1 MTAIHR
7 SFACAALVAAALPFA
22 SRFAPAAR
30 AVAPSQG
37 APAESPAESLA
48 GASAVTCVV
57 RGGQLFD
64 AERGVVRPLG
74 QLLIAG
80 ERIVGEAPLDAPI
93 AAGVRT
99 LDADGCTVLP
109 GLFDLHSHVMV
120 AGGSMTG
127 GGIVPDPELNLA
139 THAAFG
145 VLTAA
150 DLHNEP
156 NFAFELRQSAA
167 ANPNLARLATAGA
180 AFTVPGG
187 HCSQFGF
194 EANVVKT
201 VADVEARF
209 DALLARKP
217 DVIKAVVEH
226 GGWSTLPKMPTL
238 DGPLLAAIAARAKA
252 AAVPLFCHV
261 WTLDEA
267 KLAVRSGVDALVHG
281 VFVGEVD
288 DELIAL
294 MKERGTGYVPTLAVV
309 VGARRVAQGRSPY
322 ASTRL
327 DGLLA
332 PSLVAAL
339 NDPESAS
346 WVKDWREADD
356 ALFLRNLRRL
366 HAAGIRCGI
375 GTDAGNPL
383 TPHGP
388 AVLAEIALYVEAGL
402 TPTQAL
408 QCATLESARLLRRDR
423 DFGSLVA
430 GKVADLLVVRGDP
443 SREIDAL
450 WQVEGVVKAG
460 TPVERG
466 ALRERQQGPE
476 RPPRLRLL
484 GRDVEPLVDDFD
496 DGDLATRWGGD
507 WMALSDSAAPGGKSS
522 AALELVEA
530 EGSGALLIRGA
541 LAEGSPYGAFAGVT
555 VRWNAIVADWI
566 DLAGAKAV
574 VARVRGTPRTW
585 AISIER
591 AAVVDW
597 DVFAAPLAVTE
608 EWREVRVPLAAFRQS
623 GFGAKVAAGFSDVS
637 GIGITARLQP
647 GAKSGYGDFEIE
659 IDSLRFE

>member
-7 SFACAALVAAALPFA
+7 SFACAALVTAALPFA
-22 SRFAPAAR
+22 ARFAPAAR
-30 AVAPSQG
+30 AVSPSQG
-37 APAESPAESLA
+37 APAGSPAGSP
-48 GASAVTCVV
+48 AVTCVV

-109 GLFDLHSHVMV
+109 GLFDLHAHVMV
-120 AGGSMTG
+120 AGGPMTG

-156 NFAFELRQSAA
+156 NFAFDLRASTV
-167 ANPNLARLATAGA
+167 ANPNSARLATAGA

-187 HCSQFGF
+187 HCTQFGF
-194 EANVVKT
+194 EANVVQS
-201 VADVEARF
+201 VAEIDARF

-226 GGWSTLPKMPTL
+226 GGWSSLPPMPTL
-238 DGPLLAAIAARAKA
+238 DETLLTAIAVRAKA
-252 AAVPLFCHV
+252 AGVPLYCHV
-261 WTLDEA
+261 WTLAEA
-267 KLAVRSGVDALVHG
+267 KQAVRAGVDALVHG
-281 VFVGEVD
+281 VYVGEVD

-294 MKERGTGYVPTLAVV
+294 MKERGAGYVPTLAVV
-309 VGARRVAQGRSPY
+309 VGARRVSQGRSPY
-322 ASTRL
+322 ATQRL
-327 DGLLA
+327 DGMVGAKLA
-332 PSLVAAL
+332 AAL
-339 NDPESAS
+339 NDPASQS
-346 WVKDWREADD
+346 WVSDWKGADD
-356 ALFLRNLRRL
+356 ALFLRNLKRL
-366 HAAGIRCGI
+366 HAAGVRCGI

-388 AVLAEIALYVEAGL
+388 SVLAEIALYVEAGL
-402 TPTQAL
+402 TPAAAL
-408 QCATLESARLLRRDR
+408 QCATIESARLLRRER
-423 DFGSLVA
+423 DFGSLAA

-443 SREIDAL
+443 TREIEAL
-450 WQVEGVVKAG
+450 WQVEGVLKSG
-460 TPVERG
+460 TPVDRG
-466 ALRERQQGPE
+466 ALRERQAGPE
-476 RPPRLRLL
+476 RAPRLRRF
-484 GRDVEPLVDDFD
+484 GRDVDPIVDDFD
-496 DGDLATRWGGD
+496 DGDLTTRWGGD
-507 WMALSDSAAPGGKSS
+507 WMVLADTSAPGGKST
-522 AALELVEA
+522 AELELVEA
-530 EGSGALLIRGA
+530 DGSGALLIRGA
-541 LAEGSPYGAFAGVT
+541 LAEGSSFGAFAGVT
-555 VRWNAIVADWI
+555 VRWNPIVADWI
-566 DLAGAKAV
+566 DLAEAKTL

-585 AISIER
+585 ALSIER

-608 EWREVRVPLAAFRQS
+608 EWRDVRVPLTALRQS
-623 GFGAKVAAGFSDVS
+623 GFGAKVAAGFADV
-637 GIGITARLQP
+637 IGISITSRLQP

>member
-1 MTAIHR
+1 MTVTCR
-7 SFACAALVAAALPFA
+7 SFACAALVATALPFTP
-22 SRFAPAAR
+22 SPQSTPA
-30 AVAPSQG
+30 G
-37 APAESPAESLA
+37 APAGSPA

-99 LDADGCTVLP
+99 LDAEGCTVLP
-109 GLFDLHSHVMV
+109 GLFDLHAHVMV
-120 AGGSMTG
+120 AGGPMTG
-127 GGIVPDPELNLA
+127 GGILPDPELNLA

-145 VLTAA
+145 VLTAS

-156 NFAFELRQSAA
+156 NFAFALRQSAA
-167 ANPNLARLATAGA
+167 ANPNQARLATAGA

-187 HCSQFGF
+187 HCTQFGF

-217 DVIKAVVEH
+217 DVVKAVVEH
-226 GGWSTLPKMPTL
+226 GGWGTLPTMPTL
-238 DGPLLAAIAARAKA
+238 DEELLAAIATRAKA
-252 AAVPLFCHV
+252 AGVPLFCHV
-261 WTLDEA
+261 WTLAEA
-267 KLAVRSGVDALVHG
+267 KQAVRAGVDALVHG
-281 VFVGEVD
+281 VYVGEVD

-322 ASTRL
+322 ATQRL
-327 DGLLA
+327 DGMVGAKLA
-332 PSLVAAL
+332 ESL
-339 NDPESAS
+339 NDPSSAS
-346 WVKDWREADD
+346 WVADWKEADD
-356 ALFLRNLRRL
+356 ALFLRNLKRL

-402 TPTQAL
+402 TPAEAL
-408 QCATLESARLLRRDR
+408 VCATLESARLLRRDR
-423 DFGSLVA
+423 DFGSLAA

-450 WQVEGVVKAG
+450 WQVEGVLKAG
-460 TPVERG
+460 TPVDRG

-484 GRDVEPLVDDFD
+484 GRDLEPLVDDFD

-507 WMALSDSAAPGGKSS
+507 WVALSDAAAPGGKSS
-522 AALELVEA
+522 AELELVEA

-555 VRWNAIVADWI
+555 VRWNPIVPDWV
-566 DLAGAKAV
+566 DLAGAKAL

-585 AISIER
+585 ALSIER

-597 DVFAAPLAVTE
+597 DVFAAPLVVTD

-623 GFGAKVAAGFSDVS
+623 GFGAKVAAGFADVI
-637 GIGITARLQP
+637 GLGITARLQP
-647 GAKSGYGDFEIE
+647 GAKSGYGEFEIE
-659 IDSLRFE
+659 IDSLRIE